1 MPKCPF
7 PLKIRK
13 QNQRAKTT
21 NNNNNFYFNI
31 SSVSS
36 TGLFALIDWPE
47 QREAAAALLLG

>member
-1 MPKCPF
+1 M
-7 PLKIRK
+7 LKSRK
-13 QNQRAKTT
+13 QSQRAKTT